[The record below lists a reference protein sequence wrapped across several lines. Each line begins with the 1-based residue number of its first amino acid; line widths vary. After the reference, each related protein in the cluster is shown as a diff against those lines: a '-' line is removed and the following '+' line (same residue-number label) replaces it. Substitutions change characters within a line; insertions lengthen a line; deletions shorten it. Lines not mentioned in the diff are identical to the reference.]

1 MYIDNHTLVD
11 AVARNDQYLCYKSP
25 RDPRVLD
32 ALQKVDRRR
41 FIPDEQPLNIPIY
54 LIDEEEFARLGIPQ
68 GMNLTQLRTSRDAAY
83 IDLPVDIGHRQ
94 TCSAPSMVA
103 LMADLLDFQP
113 GMSVLEIGTGCG
125 YHAAVTAELVGE
137 VGRVTSIEYI
147 PELAE
152 QAQRNLEAHF
162 ASSTSSRVRVICGD
176 GSCGFPLAAP
186 YDRIYFTA
194 GAGIFYKFDDPAL
207 VEQLTAIGM
216 MLIPQH
222 EGALVKL
229 QRVPDGRDIEQIGY
243 FNFVP
248 LQKGG
253 R

>member
-1 MYIDNHTLVD
+1 MNNSTLVD
-11 AVARNDQYLCYKSP
+11 TIARNERYLQYKSP
-25 RDPRVLD
+25 RDQRILD
-32 ALQKVDRRR
+32 ALRRVDRGL
-41 FIPDEQPLNIPIY
+41 FIPDDEPLTMPIY
-54 LIDEEEFARLGIPQ
+54 LLDPEVVMMYGIPK
-68 GMNLTQLRTSRDAAY
+68 GTNLTQFHNSKDAAY
-83 IDLPVDIGHRQ
+83 ADLPVDVGHHQ

-113 GMSVLEIGTGCG
+113 GMNVLEIGTGCG

-147 PELAE
+147 PELAD

-176 GSCGFPLAAP
+176 GSRGFPPAAP

-194 GAGIFYKFDDPAL
+194 GAGIFYKFDAPVL

-216 MLIPQH
+216 MLIPQQ
-222 EGALVKL
+222 EGALVK
-229 QRVPDGRDIEQIGY
+229 VHKAEGCNHVEQIGY

-248 LQKGG
+248 LQEG